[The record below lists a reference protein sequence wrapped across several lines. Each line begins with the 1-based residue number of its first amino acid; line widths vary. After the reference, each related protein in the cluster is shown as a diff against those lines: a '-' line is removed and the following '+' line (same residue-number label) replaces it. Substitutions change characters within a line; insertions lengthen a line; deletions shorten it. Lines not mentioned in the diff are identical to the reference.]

1 MKLNYYKLALNA
13 DGYIIGYQSVPIGT
27 EYDYYGQMSQVPD
40 AIRGWTKFIDNKF
53 IIDEA
58 KKAEIMIEREETKKE
73 KVLEMAIE
81 ELDMSVRS
89 FNCLKRAGINTVDD
103 LTNRT
108 EDDMIKV
115 RNLGKKSLEE
125 VIAKLHSLGLELKK
139 EEE

>member
-58 KKAEIMIEREETKKE
+58 KKAEILAEEQKKAEEPTWEERIDAQ
-73 KVLEMAIE
+73 VLYTA
-81 ELDMSVRS
+81 L
-89 FNCLKRAGINTVDD
+89 
-103 LTNRT
+103 LT
-108 EDDMIKV
+108 DS
-115 RNLGKKSLEE
+115 LLEE
-125 VIAKLHSLGLELKK
+125 
-139 EEE
+139 